1 MEATLS
7 MGTQIDRSEKV
18 TLKLGPTLRK
28 DPSSERRVSQGEGTV
43 TVQARRW
50 LEVAVFGEQKETQCA
65 RGAVW
70 EGETSVQRRPE
81 ERTWLICAGF

>member
-7 MGTQIDRSEKV
+7 MGTQTDRSEKV

-28 DPSSERRVSQGEGTV
+28 DPSSERRMSQGEGTA

-50 LEVAVFGEQKETQCA
+50 LEVACLGNRKKPSVPGEQCGRERQVY
-65 RGAVW
+65 RG
-70 EGETSVQRRPE
+70 GQRK
-81 ERTWLICAGF
+81 GHG